1 MSKPKQDRPR
11 HSLQPQPIT
20 QPILTPLRHTKS
32 HNYDKKRISVGG
44 GAKKKL
50 PLTTIPT
57 IHEVDGESTASGDH
71 VEVVNE
77 KKKEKKRGSVSSGGG
92 GGKRRSHGYDNG
104 GFEGSLA
111 AGRQLQ
117 FQRSSTQHSLM
128 STSSSMRDV
137 SVRSLP

>member
-1 MSKPKQDRPR
+1 M
-11 HSLQPQPIT
+11 
-20 QPILTPLRHTKS
+20 
-32 HNYDKKRISVGG
+32 
-44 GAKKKL
+44 
-50 PLTTIPT
+50 IPT

-71 VEVVNE
+71 LEVVNE
-77 KKKEKKRGSVSSGGG
+77 KKKEKKRGSVSS

-111 AGRQLQ
+111 AGRPTTQ